1 MRLLLVEDARL
12 IREPLSRALELAGW
26 KVEAVP
32 DGEAALARLAAAPV
46 DAAVLD
52 IMLPGKDGLSVLSE
66 LRARGDATPIILL
79 TARGDVRDRVRGL
92 DLGADDYLAKPFHV
106 EELLARLRA
115 VLRRRGITD
124 PSTVVEVLGMLYA
137 PDSRELTCGKESCV
151 LTPKEG
157 LVLEALMRH
166 AGTPVHRGRIVT
178 ATWGAEGE
186 PSSGRLETQVSLL
199 RSKIAAL
206 EAPVSIR
213 AIRGIGYVLE
223 AKHEDA

>member
-26 KVEAVP
+26 EVEGLP
-32 DGEAALARLAAAPV
+32 DGEAALARLAVAPV
-46 DAAVLD
+46 DAVVLD

-66 LRARGDATPIILL
+66 LRARGDATPVILL
-79 TARGDVRDRVRGL
+79 TARGDVRDRVCGL

-124 PSTVVEVLGMLYA
+124 PSTVIEALGMLYA
-137 PDSRELTCGKESCV
+137 PDSRELTYGEGSCV
-151 LTPKEG
+151 LAPKEG
-157 LVLEALMRH
+157 LVLESLMRH
-166 AGTPVHRGRIVT
+166 AGTPVHRERIVT
-178 ATWGAEGE
+178 AAWGAAGE
-186 PSSGRLETQVSLL
+186 WGTGRIETQVSLL
-199 RSKIAAL
+199 RSKIVVL
-206 EAPVSIR
+206 GAPVSIR

-223 AKHEDA
+223 AKHEDV

>member
-26 KVEAVP
+26 EVEAVP

-46 DAAVLD
+46 DAVVLD

-66 LRARGDATPIILL
+66 LRVRGDATTIILL

-137 PDSRELTCGKESCV
+137 PDSRELKYGGESCV

>member
-26 KVEAVP
+26 KVEEVP

-124 PSTVVEVLGMLYA
+124 PSTVVEALGMLYA

-178 ATWGAEGE
+178 AAWGAEGE

>member
-26 KVEAVP
+26 EVEAVP
-32 DGEAALARLAAAPV
+32 DGETALARLAAAPV
-46 DAAVLD
+46 DAVVLD

-66 LRARGDATPIILL
+66 LRARGDATPVILL

-115 VLRRRGITD
+115 VLRRHGSPD
-124 PSTVVEVLGMLYA
+124 PSTEIGAFGMSYA
-137 PDSRELTCGKESCV
+137 PDSRMLSCGGGSCR
-151 LTPKEG
+151 LKPKEG
-157 LVLEALMRH
+157 LVLETLIRH
-166 AGTPVHRGRIVT
+166 AGTPVHRERI
-178 ATWGAEGE
+178 AAAAWGAEGV
-186 PSSGRLETQVSLL
+186 SGSGRLETQVSLL
-199 RSKIAAL
+199 RSKIESL
-206 EAPVSIR
+206 GAPASIR
-213 AIRGIGYVLE
+213 AVRGIGYVLE

>member
-124 PSTVVEVLGMLYA
+124 PSTVVEALGMLYA

>member
-124 PSTVVEVLGMLYA
+124 PSTVVEALGMLYA

-151 LTPKEG
+151 CTPKEG

-178 ATWGAEGE
+178 AAWGAEGE
-186 PSSGRLETQVSLL
+186 PAPAGL
-199 RSKIAAL
+199 RRRSRCFVPRSPPSRPRFQFVPFVESATCW
-206 EAPVSIR
+206 R
-213 AIRGIGYVLE
+213 
-223 AKHEDA
+223 